1 MRTVSPFLCAA
12 LLALAAGCASS
23 SNASTPAA
31 PPAAASSGGDTA
43 TAPSATMETAPTTA
57 PSQLSATA
65 EAAATTATTATSE
78 PAASTAATTA
88 TAPATPAAPAT
99 TTATT
104 TATAPAATTA
114 TTAPAPTPPAAG
126 GAQLVARGRA
136 VHNRVC
142 ATCHEPGEHEGPNP
156 GLNWAEDR
164 MRRQIRQGGGRM
176 RAIAATRLNDA
187 DLDALIAFYRSNRTV
202 RGS

>member
-31 PPAAASSGGDTA
+31 PPAATTSGGDTA

-57 PSQLSATA
+57 PSPLSATA
-65 EAAATTATTATSE
+65 EAAAATATTATSE
-78 PAASTAATTA
+78 PAASTATTTA
-88 TAPATPAAPAT
+88 TAPAAPAT
-99 TTATT
+99 ATATT
-104 TATAPAATTA
+104 TASAPAATTA